1 MREKIMTLTVCITL
15 VYWLGGLAGCATS
28 PRDAQNEDML
38 KEDKSIFDTS
48 PPAGGGNQF
57 QTQSH
62 PHVNVML
69 AAMQPAET
77 VTEVVDVPVEI
88 ATAPAAPVNDTGISV
103 TGIDRSSWQ
112 KIDVSP
118 RYGRVKHSSTYFSDQ
133 PGRVYTHTT
142 VNLDEGNEAAME
154 AALDDNTRHT
164 FKTREWKS
172 SLIQP
177 LKFCW
182 DLFTLPYNATVKEPF
197 WQDPYADQA
206 TGEMTVAD
214 EAVVEAETTTAE

>member
-142 VNLDEGNEAAME
+142 VNLDGLLSDLYRLFLHRFAQFSTASAYSAIFLIRRRATARAPAPASLTKKAPAAVE
-154 AALDDNTRHT
+154 LLVAAAAGQLDAL
-164 FKTREWKS
+164 E
-172 SLIQP
+172 
-177 LKFCW
+177 
-182 DLFTLPYNATVKEPF
+182 PYP
-197 WQDPYADQA
+197 
-206 TGEMTVAD
+206 
-214 EAVVEAETTTAE
+214 